1 MRIRKFVCAA
11 VLASFLCV
19 SLNSCYGSFALF
31 NKVHKWNGKVGG
43 KWLNEIVYLVFWVL
57 PVYEICL
64 SADWLVLNTIEFWT
78 GSKLVSMN
86 SDTYQ
91 ETDAD
96 GNKVFAVRNTDG
108 SLSVSIT
115 DANGKKADFTLEQD
129 GNTIRAVDAK
139 GNVIAQQVVD
149 NNGEA
154 VAQVAVR

>member
-43 KWLNEIVYLVFWVL
+43 KWINEVVYLVFWIL

-64 SADWLVLNTIEFWT
+64 GADWLILNTIEFWT

-86 SDTYQ
+86 NDTYQ

-96 GNKVFAVRNTDG
+96 GNKVYAVRNTDG

-115 DANGKKADFTLEQD
+115 DANGKKADFTLEHD
-129 GNTIRAVDAK
+129 GNIIRAVDTK
-139 GNVIAQQVVD
+139 GKIIAQEIVD
-149 NNGEA
+149 ANSEI
-154 VAQVAVR
+154 VAQTALK

>member
-1 MRIRKFVCAA
+1 MRIKKFICAA

-31 NKVHKWNGKVGG
+31 NKVHKWNGSVGG
-43 KWLNEIVYLVFWVL
+43 KLINEIVYLVFWIL

-64 SADWLVLNTIEFWT
+64 GADWLILNTIEFWT
-78 GSKLVSMN
+78 GSKLISMN
-86 SDTYQ
+86 NDTYQ

-115 DANGKKADFTLEQD
+115 DASGKKADFTLERD
-129 GNTIRAVDAK
+129 GNNIRAVDAK
-139 GNVIAQQVVD
+139 GKVIGQQVID
-149 NNGEA
+149 GNSEA
-154 VAQVAVR
+154 VALAAAR